1 MLPQREKEGRKGEL
15 GGETELGTAMAGG
28 QRRGA
33 AVDGCLEEVAGAIYS
48 PRRERI
54 SKRGMSLILHLDV
67 CLYSYPHLSYL

>member
-33 AVDGCLEEVAGAIYS
+33 AVDGCLEEVAGLFIAHGG
-48 PRRERI
+48 
-54 SKRGMSLILHLDV
+54 RG
-67 CLYSYPHLSYL
+67 

>member
-48 PRRERI
+48 PRRERM
-54 SKRGMSLILHLDV
+54 SKRGRRYDGDV
-67 CLYSYPHLSYL
+67 GS